1 MIIDWGNILG
11 YALSFAG
18 GGGLVTLFTLRSSRK
33 KADVEVK
40 VEEIKAL
47 HDTIE
52 LVYQP
57 TINHLNS
64 RVAQLEDEVKTLRS
78 QLTSER
84 QDHQNE
90 INLMNQQI
98 LAITKALGIKA
109 TAQIRDDKGR
119 FAKAVEEDGS

>member
-52 LVYQP
+52 MVYQP
-57 TINHLNS
+57 TISHLNS